1 MNKRIIILPFLILT
15 LLLSIILTSQPVR
28 KAPEIWT
35 NHKLSSRQIS
45 LSDRSEHWEKKGE
58 GSLESRVREGHLMKR
73 ESRKLKAES
82 SNVDLVG
89 KWPYGPCSASAMDAT
104 RNMAMIGNNAG
115 TKLPT
120 SQELKVRT
128 DFGRMPLY
136 FIPNEGQVDNQV
148 DFYVKGKDKSIYF
161 TSQGV
166 TFVLARPESSNTE
179 ADDYYSIKKFPSNM
193 NQTSQRWVVKL
204 DFVGAS
210 ADVHPVGEEK
220 TGAVISYFK
229 GKPEDWHTGLPAYS
243 RIVYYNLWPGIDL
256 VYYGTVNQLKYEF
269 IVHPGA
275 DPSRIRLAYQGA
287 TSVRVDEEGR
297 LEVETPMGGFRDDVP
312 MAYQEKRGERVKI
325 SLAYKLQILEEE
337 SKQDDAE
344 KEELDSEI
352 FIYGFEVG
360 NYDRSLPLVLDPVI
374 LVYCG
379 YIGGSNEDQGYGI
392 AVDDSGNV
400 YVTGE
405 TLSEE
410 DTFPVIVGPDLINNN
425 SWDAFVA
432 KVDVSGSTL
441 VYCGYIGGSSSDAG
455 VHIAVDSSGNAYV
468 VGCTQSQ
475 EYLSFPVTVGPDL
488 TYNGGVV
495 DAFVA
500 KVNASGT
507 ALDYCGYIGGLWEDW
522 GYGISVDSSGNAY
535 VAGYT

>member
-275 DPSRIRLAYQGA
+275 DPSRIRLSYQGA